1 MFKRNAKFLSTVF
14 ASFLAAAALATMSCR
29 AAATAEECLSGPKQ
43 HTPPGA
49 HWYFRIDH
57 PTKRHCW
64 YLGEEHGNVSQTVP
78 PNSSQPSAPEP
89 QTAEDAMQPSIA
101 NARAELPAPATVE
114 QPKRDDAPAPAM
126 SANAAIE
133 ENAVP
138 AADAPRWIVAS
149 RWPEQ
154 SDPGPPD
161 EPTPDKPD
169 SRPSESSASR
179 PPPPIPVAN
188 QVAAAPPSSEAPA
201 YSVPM
206 QLAALIGALAIAG
219 IIGSI
224 AFTFGSARRL
234 DLSRAA
240 DDADDRDARV
250 AEFFAELSRR
260 TQG

>member
-1 MFKRNAKFLSTVF
+1 MFKRNAKFVSTVF
-14 ASFLAAAALATMSCR
+14 ASFLAAAALATTSCR
-29 AAATAEECLSGPKQ
+29 AAAPAEECLSGPKQ

-64 YLGEEHGNVSQTVP
+64 YLGEEHGKVSQAVP
-78 PNSSQPSAPEP
+78 PNSSLPAAQDP

-101 NARAELPAPATVE
+101 NARAELPAAATVE

-133 ENAVP
+133 ENAMP
-138 AADAPRWIVAS
+138 AADAPRWVVAS
-149 RWPEQ
+149 RWPDQ
-154 SDPGPPD
+154 SDPGPPG
-161 EPTPDKPD
+161 EPAPDKPD
-169 SRPSESSASR
+169 PGASASSDSR

-188 QVAAAPPSSEAPA
+188 QFAAARPSPETPA

-219 IIGSI
+219 IIGGV
-224 AFTFGSARRL
+224 ALKFGTARRS

-240 DDADDRDARV
+240 READDRDERV
-250 AEFFAELSRR
+250 AEFFAQLSRR
-260 TQG
+260 TQS